1 MIKFKESINSLR
13 ESGVSK
19 LDIITTRRHG
29 SPVLLIFVQDAAFF
43 FLIVTGML
51 AIHSMPKNYPDGGDK
66 QLMLLGL
73 QCQSAKNSYMVSISN
88 RKSPFILSFHLDHAA
103 ALTYITEKTNF
114 KDGNGKVYMTHP
126 TTALHRFMMQDFAR
140 MGSSTSKALFTPVD
154 VEKSIASIIPISV
167 HQDISVC
174 PGVSFTAFHAGH
186 VLGACMFLIEIAG
199 LKVLYTGDY
208 SREED
213 RHLVKAELPPVRPDV
228 LIVESTFGVHSL
240 EGREEKEGRF
250 TKLVHSII
258 RRDGH
263 VLLPTFALGRAQEL
277 LLILDDYWAKHPE
290 LHNVPI
296 YYASGLAKRCMA
308 VYRSFIPSMNSE
320 VQRRFAKRDNPF
332 VFKSAFFAS
341 HISNVSHVRGWEK
354 KIAEGPP
361 CVVLA
366 SPGFMQAGASR
377 ALFERWAPDARNG
390 LIITG
395 YSIEGTLARDIM
407 TEPDEITSLKGDTIP
422 RKMSVDAFAFSAHV
436 DYAQNAEFIQ
446 AVNAEHV
453 VLVHGEKNNM
463 NRLRAAMELKFKEQG
478 KDVKIHAPRNLEVLD
493 LFCDFKEERVAK
505 AIGTLASKPLQN
517 DDNLSGLLIANTP
530 DRKSYTLLDPRDLAH
545 LTGLSTSTLTQ
556 RQRMMIG
563 VGWELVK
570 WHLEGMFGKVEE
582 YLDGEGVSTLKV
594 MGVLEVKQTKEHELT
609 FVWESS
615 ASNDMIADS
624 TIALI
629 TGIDKSPASVKCEF
643 SVNHGVSS
651 YRSHQ
656 FNSDTEDHCDV
667 HHVHPH
673 ADQDTNE
680 ASTESRIRP
689 LVLFLEAHFG
699 AVELHMPRE
708 DSADMR
714 IIDESQEGEDKG
726 PWLYVELDDSVAHV
740 DLHSL
745 NVSSDDNLLKGR
757 VQAVLN
763 MACATMNSLSQSYAQ
778 KTVQESEE
786 NSTA

>member
-1 MIKFKESINSLR
+1 MIKFQESVNSLR

-43 FLIVTGML
+43 FLIVTATHAVGAAM
-51 AIHSMPKNYPDGGDK
+51 SVRQE
-66 QLMLLGL
+66 QLHGL
-73 QCQSAKNSYMVSISN
+73 HFQ
-88 RKSPFILSFHLDHAA
+88 PFHLDHAA
-103 ALTYITEKTNF
+103 ALTYIMEKTNF

-126 TTALHRFMMQDFAR
+126 TKALHRFMMQDFAR
-140 MGSSTSKALFTPVD
+140 MGSSTSESLFTPVD

-167 HQDISVC
+167 HQDINVC

-250 TKLVHSII
+250 TGLVHSII

-332 VFKSAFFAS
+332 VFK
-341 HISNVSHVRGWEK
+341 HISNVSHVQGWEK

-377 ALFERWAPDARNG
+377 ALFKRWAPDARNG

-395 YSIEGTLARDIM
+395 YSIEGTMARDIM
-407 TEPDEITSLKGDTIP
+407 NEPDEITSLKGDTIP
-422 RKMSVDAFAFSAHV
+422 RKMTVDAFAFSAHV
-436 DYAQNAEFIQ
+436 DYAQNAEFIE

-453 VLVHGEKNNM
+453 VLVHGEKTNM
-463 NRLRAAMELKFKEQG
+463 SRLRDAMELRFEEQG
-478 KDVKIHAPRNLEVLD
+478 KDVKMYAPRNLETLELLCD
-493 LFCDFKEERVAK
+493 LKEERIAK
-505 AIGTLASKPLQN
+505 AIGTLASKPPQI
-517 DDNLSGLLIANTP
+517 DDILSGLLIANAP
-530 DRKSYTLLDPRDLAH
+530 DRKLYTLLDPRDLACF
-545 LTGLSTSTLTQ
+545 TGLSMSTLTQ
-556 RQRMMIG
+556 RQRMTIG

-582 YLDGEGVSTLKV
+582 YLDGEGVSALKV
-594 MGVLEVKQTKEHELT
+594 MGVLDVKQTKEHELT
-609 FVWESS
+609 LEWESS

-629 TGIDKSPASVKCEF
+629 TGIDKSPASVKLT
-643 SVNHGVSS
+643 NRAHHHG
-651 YRSHQ
+651 RD
-656 FNSDTEDHCDV
+656 SDNEDHCDA
-667 HHVHPH
+667 HQVHPH
-673 ADQDTNE
+673 AEQDTNE
-680 ASTESRIRP
+680 ASIESRIRP
-689 LVLFLEAHFG
+689 LMLFLESHFG
-699 AVELHMPRE
+699 AIELHVSRE
-708 DSADMR
+708 GGADMQ
-714 IIDESQEGEDKG
+714 IIDELQEGEDKG
-726 PWLYVELDDSVAHV
+726 PWLNVGLDDSVARI

-745 NVSSDDNLLKGR
+745 NVSSDDSFLKER

-763 MACATMNSLSQSYAQ
+763 MAYATVNSLSQLYAL
-778 KTVQESEE
+778 KTVQESVE
-786 NSTA
+786 NWAA